1 MKKAE
6 YTGYIS
12 KSGKNGLY
20 KITARFTTPE
30 GVKRV
35 KLQGFGKEPFTF
47 WVDESKLCDPPSQ
60 LAGLMNLH
68 RYAGNADAR
77 SPIGN
82 AGTTTAIG
90 RKAIAA
96 ANNQLF
102 TIQNISKCLNFN

>member
-47 WVDESKLCDPPSQ
+47 WVDESKLCDPPSPTRRPDEPTQ
-60 LAGLMNLH
+60 VCWECGC
-68 RYAGNADAR
+68 
-77 SPIGN
+77 S
-82 AGTTTAIG
+82 
-90 RKAIAA
+90 
-96 ANNQLF
+96 F
-102 TIQNISKCLNFN
+102 TYRECRHNDGDWKEGYCGC